1 MGLGA
6 GEMDGSSLISIG
18 SMAAQTVIFGLGVY
32 AIIIR
37 NEANLKSVKSDMKE
51 MKDSAK
57 EEISEIKDFMK
68 EIKDTVTKVAVQ
80 DVRLDNMDRR
90 MNSVDRQI
98 DDLRRGRGYI
108 RETLDGE
115 YPAG

>member
-1 MGLGA
+1 
-6 GEMDGSSLISIG
+6 MDGSSLISVA

-37 NEANLKSVKSDMKE
+37 NESNLKSVKDEMTSMK
-51 MKDSAK
+51 KDSK
-57 EEISEIKDFMK
+57 EEISEIKEFMK

-80 DVRLDNMDRR
+80 DARLDNMDRR

-115 YPAG
+115 YPPG